1 MGSVKSS
8 WAGSCIRHFVL
19 QASASETAAVSI
31 IKVVM
36 MEMGLVSEMLLC
48 LKHLM

>member
-1 MGSVKSS
+1 VGSVKSS
-8 WAGSCIRHFVL
+8 WAGSCVRSFV
-19 QASASETAAVSI
+19 QASASETASISI

-36 MEMGLVSEMLLC
+36 MEMGLVCEMLVC